1 MKTVVQEYMENQ
13 ITLNIIYKN
22 VGNNN
27 IAENK
32 KHNVISDIP
41 TALVHA
47 VQGNAARTMM
57 RQTIAWNDRHLL
69 AEETSGAVYT
79 GEALGAGFFGV
90 GGGGGG
96 GGRGT

>member
-1 MKTVVQEYMENQ
+1 MKTVVQGCMKNQ

-22 VGNNN
+22 NGNHNN
-27 IAENK
+27 AEYK
-32 KHNVISDIP
+32 KHNEISEIP

-47 VQGNAARTMM
+47 VQGNAARANM
-57 RQTIAWNDRHLL
+57 RQAIAWNDMHLL

-79 GEALGAGFFGV
+79 GEALGAGFFGE